1 MTITVQS
8 KKMKFQKMKVKQH
21 LRWRWKW
28 NENNVCTVKMTF
40 EWQLKFR
47 IQMWSFRNEIWNENK
62 DWNENRGEI
71 KMNVELTRHSRSKN
85 FSTWSS
91 AFLGKI
97 QNEEKFLFSTFV
109 ISIICSPSSENIAR
123 IERLCTVVF
132 KTLSKLYHNIKIN
145 SLQQR
150 SERKMRQSRP
160 RIYIRWGWYELEWF
174 RNYIDIDIHL
184 Q

>member
-47 IQMWSFRNEIWNENK
+47 QQMWRFRNEIWNENK

-109 ISIICSPSSENIAR
+109 ISITSSPWSENIAR
-123 IERLCTVVF
+123 IERTIMYCRF
-132 KTLSKLYHNIKIN
+132 QNFIKAS
-145 SLQQR
+145 SLHENQLT
-150 SERKMRQSRP
+150 SAKKWKKDAAKP
-160 RIYIRWGWYELEWF
+160 T
-174 RNYIDIDIHL
+174 
-184 Q
+184 